1 MAEPLSNNDPYV
13 KTIVKHKLEKIYP
26 QLTFF
31 PSQYRIPKSVQYGNN
46 FGSIRLICENNSMGR
61 DKAGVPL
68 RHNILEQSF
77 RTALAAL
84 VRALLSLY
92 F

>member
-1 MAEPLSNNDPYV
+1 MTEPLSNNDPYV
-13 KTIVKHKLEKIYP
+13 KTIVKHNMEKIYP
-26 QLTFF
+26 QQLTFF

-68 RHNILEQSF
+68 RPITS
-77 RTALAAL
+77 
-84 VRALLSLY
+84 S
-92 F
+92 